1 MKKIADTRFARNNGI
16 LLIAVIILIAW
27 TALVWCVSGAVKG
40 KKVTE
45 KLTEEYET
53 IYEQRM
59 QAFTEEIVAMNTPT
73 EDEVLERQI
82 HKEAD
87 EIARAIGTMNSK
99 RQKLSMLWNILMRVD
114 SPYYP
119 NTVTEVVNQPKQWM
133 FYDPKNPVRD
143 DDVDLALEQ
152 LRLWHEGRYPAGLS
166 STFVYG
172 EWSEHDYV
180 LRDTWEKNY
189 KTNYWRMPE

>member
-1 MKKIADTRFARNNGI
+1 MKKIADTRFAKNNGI

-45 KLTEEYET
+45 KLTAEYDT

-59 QAFTEEIVAMNTPT
+59 QSFTEEIVALNTPT
-73 EDEVLERQI
+73 KDEEFERQL

-133 FYDPKNPVRD
+133 FYDSKNPVCD
-143 DDVDLALEQ
+143 DDVN
-152 LRLWHEGRYPAGLS
+152 
-166 STFVYG
+166 
-172 EWSEHDYV
+172 V
-180 LRDTWEKNY
+180 LVDTIKEAFILIY
-189 KTNYWRMPE
+189 DCTNN